1 VRGVPRSRGRCH
13 FLDVTYS
20 PGHWVPAIATRHND
34 EPLFARPRRE
44 TVRKGFEQRSE
55 PGFGRYTEYEKG
67 REVPSRGSAGRYAL
81 DAPEAFRTVSRETV
95 WKVGLGRAMTYAPEH
110 EKELRN
116 RSHRHRMG
124 VPRTPHAASQ
134 QARTTEGTH
143 LAPDPRRDLLRL
155 EERMS
160 LALVTARFPALG
172 ERLLV
177 VQEVAHRRDLRASQR
192 RPARGVACPRSGRNP
207 LPSAGIAD
215 SQSAKT
221 TGVGGEHRGYDG
233 NKKVR
238 GRKRHL
244 LVDTEGLLLKAKV
257 HSAKV
262 PDQDGLRLLLE
273 PARSGVSRLKHL
285 WLDAGYEGRGRRGA
299 EEVMGL
305 SVEVVRK
312 PPKPVPRRRWRRF
325 GHGSG
330 LRRARRWTGNGLC
343 RREDMWLYPAGGWWS
358 VRSLGWVKTAG

>member
-1 VRGVPRSRGRCH
+1 MKRSYATDLSDAEWWYLELHVPTPNKRGRPKTHTTRQILNAVFYVLKSGCPWRMLPRDFPPWETVYWWFRRWRLEGTFERLNATLRGV
-13 FLDVTYS
+13 
-20 PGHWVPAIATRHND
+20 
-34 EPLFARPRRE
+34 
-44 TVRKGFEQRSE
+44 
-55 PGFGRYTEYEKG
+55 
-67 REVPSRGSAGRYAL
+67 
-81 DAPEAFRTVSRETV
+81 
-95 WKVGLGRAMTYAPEH
+95 
-110 EKELRN
+110 LR
-116 RSHRHRMG
+116 
-124 VPRTPHAASQ
+124 V
-134 QARTTEGTH
+134 
-143 LAPDPRRDLLRL
+143 
-155 EERMS
+155 
-160 LALVTARFPALG
+160 
-172 ERLLV
+172 
-177 VQEVAHRRDLRASQR
+177 
-192 RPARGVACPRSGRNP
+192 RSGRNP

-221 TGVGGEHRGYDG
+221 TGVGGEQRGYDG

-305 SVEVVRK
+305 TVEAVRK

-343 RREDMWLYPAGGWWS
+343 RREDMWLYPAGGW
-358 VRSLGWVKTAG
+358 